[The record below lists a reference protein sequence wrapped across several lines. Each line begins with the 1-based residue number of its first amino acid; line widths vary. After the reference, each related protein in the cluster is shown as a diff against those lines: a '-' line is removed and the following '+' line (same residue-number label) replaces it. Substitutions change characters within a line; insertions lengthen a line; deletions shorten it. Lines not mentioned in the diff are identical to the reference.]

1 MSVEIAF
8 LSVDQVQEIHRRG
21 IEEHGGSPDLRDRG
35 LLESAAA
42 MPQAQFGGEFL
53 HTGLPTM
60 AAAYLFHLCKNH
72 PFVDGN
78 KRVAIAAA
86 ETFVLLN
93 DHELAATDDE
103 LAQLTLGVADGS
115 ISKDEAI
122 AFFRKHVRSTKAV
135 KAKREATAK
144 PTKHSPPGRKKSS

>member
-1 MSVEIAF
+1 MKSEIAF
-8 LSVDQVQEIHRRG
+8 LSVDQVLAIHQRG
-21 IEEHGGSPDLRDRG
+21 IDEHGGSTELSDRG

-42 MPQAQFGGEFL
+42 MPRAQFAGEFL
-53 HTGLPTM
+53 HAGPPTM

-78 KRVAIAAA
+78 KRVAIATA

-93 DHELAATDDE
+93 DHELVATDDE
-103 LAQLTLGVADGS
+103 LIHLTLGVADGS

-122 AFFRKHVRSTKAV
+122 AFFRKHVRSAKSV
-135 KAKREATAK
+135 KAKREAAAK
-144 PTKHSPPGRKKSS
+144 PAKRSPPRRKKSS

>member
-1 MSVEIAF
+1 MSAAIAF
-8 LSVDQVQEIHRRG
+8 ISVDQVLEIHRRG
-21 IEEHGGSPDLRDRG
+21 IEEHGGSPELRDRG

-53 HTGLPTM
+53 HAGLPTM

-93 DHELAATDDE
+93 DRELVATDDE
-103 LAQLTLGVADGS
+103 LAHLTLGVADGS

-122 AFFRKHVRSTKAV
+122 AFFRKHVRSAKSV
-135 KAKREATAK
+135 KAKREATVKPAK
-144 PTKHSPPGRKKSS
+144 RSPPRRKKSS